1 MSNLSTHAELELRS
15 AGLLES
21 KDEYNNAIGKAVLE
35 LIEKFSEQG
44 HSGTSAGITIHLFK
58 TLAMFEPLGPLTG
71 EDHEWT
77 EVSNG
82 LYQNKR
88 LSSVF
93 KHEDGVCTYNEAVVK
108 RCPNG
113 TTCTGPLYPTREDAI
128 NDTNQIK
135 VKIKNF
141 PFTAKTFYIDVIE
154 EEIEKDGW
162 IMWVK
167 DEKQLEELFNYY
179 EKI

>member
-93 KHEDGVCTYNEAVVK
+93 KHEDGVYALIMRLWLKDAPMEQ
-108 RCPNG
+108 P
-113 TTCTGPLYPTREDAI
+113 GPDLYIQQERMLLMIP
-128 NDTNQIK
+128 IK
-135 VKIKNF
+135 
-141 PFTAKTFYIDVIE
+141 
-154 EEIEKDGW
+154 
-162 IMWVK
+162 
-167 DEKQLEELFNYY
+167 
-179 EKI
+179 